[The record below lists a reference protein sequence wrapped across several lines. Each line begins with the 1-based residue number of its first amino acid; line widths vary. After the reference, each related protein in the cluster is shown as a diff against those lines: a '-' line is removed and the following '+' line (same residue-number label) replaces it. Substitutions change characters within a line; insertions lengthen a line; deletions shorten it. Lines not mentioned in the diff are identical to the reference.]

1 MLGVWNM
8 QKAIDMEQIR
18 NDYEAFIKGRKS
30 FILSF
35 VDSEGKP
42 FSSSAAFVQVNSKFY
57 VYVSRIAEH
66 YQLLEQSQIVDVLC
80 VADQAVT
87 QNHFATE
94 RARWQC
100 TPKNL
105 GNEGHEEVFAA
116 FDEVHTANMMKLLRT
131 LDFSLFELTP
141 VKGRYVVGF
150 GKAFDIDFAEDTL
163 THVVIDKK

>member
-1 MLGVWNM
+1 MM
-8 QKAIDMEQIR
+8 QKTIDIEQIR
-18 NDYEAFIKGRKS
+18 KDYEAFIHGRKS
-30 FILSF
+30 FLLSF
-35 VDSEGKP
+35 VDKEGMP
-42 FSSSAAFVQVNSKFY
+42 FSSSAAFVRVNGKFY

-66 YQLLEQSQIVDVLC
+66 HQLLDQSQVVDVLC

-100 TPKNL
+100 KPTNL

-141 VKGRYVVGF
+141 LKGRYVVGF

-163 THVVIDKK
+163 THVIIDKK